1 VTAESD
7 LARDGT
13 KERGRG
19 RRLHADLLDAA
30 GQAIIATDVT
40 GAVIFWNRAAQELYG
55 WSSADAIGRDI
66 CELITVE
73 ETGGERASTLLRL
86 EHGENWSC
94 GYWANHRDGT
104 RFPVYVTH
112 SPVFGRDG
120 QLVAVIGVSVDV
132 TQRRAGEDARRQ
144 LAAIV
149 EGSGDAIFG
158 ALTSEEY
165 CRILGPDRHSGPY

>member
-1 VTAESD
+1 MLETERKSAEEA
-7 LARDGT
+7 LRF
-13 KERGRG
+13 
-19 RRLHADLLDAA
+19 HADLLDAA

-40 GAVIFWNRAAQELYG
+40 GAVILWNRAAQGLYG

-66 CELITVE
+66 CELITPE
-73 ETGGERASTLLRL
+73 ETAGEREATLERL
-86 EHGENWSC
+86 ERGQSWSC
-94 GYWANHRDGT
+94 SYWANHSDGT

-120 QLVAVIGVSVDV
+120 QLVAVIGVSLDV
-132 TQRRAGEDARRQ
+132 TERRAGEDARRQ

-158 ALTSEEY
+158 ATTKGTVTS
-165 CRILGPDRHSGPY
+165 